1 MALRRRDWTDLFLQI
16 INFYVIAAGIEQLIW
31 NEKAFSYIAYINVL
45 YIPLI
50 VFLKLTRNIVKSNIA
65 VLLMQFME
73 TIAYSVCIIGIL
85 NYFVSDNFNTNVYVS
100 SAICF
105 ALAVYIMDRRLK
117 KSYIDG
123 EHIPKIMIAVPM
135 VMYIYSSWQKTINVR
150 IMWLAL
156 FVVTFV
162 LFINYNFEDR
172 LCQLLYSD
180 EYEDEFPYRQ
190 ADLTVSLVKDGIC
203 VTTFVMLFIILVPLM
218 NVTGNLRA
226 NIRNTNTSIHD
237 TFSEDYEMID
247 NPADEEEETVDYEA
261 SDNITGDEEVVIVSC
276 KTGGEK
282 IHFNKYAKYAVAS
295 VIAVLAVI
303 VVVVSVKKRLLALKG
318 SYIFKQDLYED
329 IIRVNSEEKAGEQP
343 DTTQEKAGVEE
354 VMNNEIIDRIRE
366 NIAKVIVGKEN
377 VIDYYLTALLA
388 QGHILVEDVPGTGK
402 TKLSKAFA
410 ISTGMDF
417 SRIQFTADMLPA
429 DITGLRF
436 YNSKEADFRIRKGP
450 IFSNIVL
457 ADEINRATPKAQ
469 SALLEC
475 MEEGQVTIDGN
486 SFVLEKPFMVIATQ
500 NQIETAGTFVLPE
513 AQLDRF
519 MLKINMG
526 YPSPDDEMKI
536 IDKYYNS
543 DPLDELEHVCTR
555 QDIIRMINEAGLVT
569 ADDEVRRYV
578 VKLVNETRNNSK
590 IAIGASPRATL
601 ALLSAAKA
609 NAYINGKTS
618 CSIDDV
624 KNMSVPVLAHRIKL
638 KPKNLTG
645 QLRSEEVINNIVWN

>member
-1 MALRRRDWTDLFLQI
+1 MALRRRDWTDLLLQI
-16 INFYVIAAGIEQLIW
+16 ISFYVIATGAGQLIW
-31 NEKAFSYIAYINVL
+31 NGRTLSHIICINVL
-45 YIPLI
+45 FIPLI
-50 VFLKLTRNIVKSNIA
+50 VFLKMTRKMIKSNVS

-73 TIAYSVCIIGIL
+73 IIVYSMCSIGIL
-85 NYFVSDNFNTNVYVS
+85 SFFVSDSFNRNIYVS

-105 ALAVYIMDRRLK
+105 AFAVYTTDRKLK
-117 KSYIDG
+117 KSDIND
-123 EHIPKIMIAVPM
+123 EHIPGIIIAVPA
-135 VMYIYSSWQKTINVR
+135 VMCIYSSWQGINSVR

-156 FVVTFV
+156 SVVTFV
-162 LFINYNFEDR
+162 LFINYHFEDR
-172 LCQLLYSD
+172 LCKLLFSD
-180 EYEDEFPYRQ
+180 EYDDGFPYRQ
-190 ADLTVSLVKDGIC
+190 DLTVSLVKDGIC
-203 VTTFVMLFIILVPLM
+203 VTTFVILMIILVPLM
-218 NVTGNLRA
+218 NVTGNLRTY
-226 NIRNTNTSIHD
+226 IRNSNTGIHD
-237 TFSEDYEMID
+237 TLIEDYEIID
-247 NPADEEEETVDYEA
+247 DSVDEEKKTVHYEA
-261 SDNITGDEEVVIVSC
+261 SDNVTGDEEVVIVL
-276 KTGGEK
+276 KETGREK
-282 IHFNKYAKYAVAS
+282 IHFNKYAKYIAAV
-295 VIAVLAVI
+295 VIVVLAVI
-303 VVVVSVKKRLLALKG
+303 IGIENIKKRLFALKG
-318 SYIFKQDLYED
+318 SYILEHDSYED
-329 IIRVNSEEKAGEQP
+329 IIQADNEEDADRQP
-343 DTTQEKAGVEE
+343 EITQEKAGGEA
-354 VMNNEIIDRIRE
+354 VMNNEIIERIRE

-410 ISTGMDF
+410 MSMGMDF

-475 MEEGQVTIDGN
+475 MEEGQITIDGN
-486 SFVLEKPFMVIATQ
+486 SFGLEKPFMVVATQ
-500 NQIETAGTFVLPE
+500 NQIETAGTYVLPE

-526 YPSPDDEMKI
+526 YPSPDDEMEI
-536 IDKYYNS
+536 INKYYNS
-543 DPLDELEHVCTR
+543 DPLDELEPVCAR

-569 ADDEVRRYV
+569 ADDEVRRYI
-578 VKLVNETRNNSK
+578 VKLVNETRNNSN

-624 KNMSVPVLAHRIKL
+624 KNIAVPVLAHRIKL

-645 QLRSEEVINNIVWN
+645 QLSSEEVINNIVWN

>member
-16 INFYVIAAGIEQLIW
+16 ISFYVIATGIEQFIW
-31 NEKAFSYIAYINVL
+31 NGRGFSHIACINVL

-123 EHIPKIMIAVPM
+123 EHIPKIIIAVPM
-135 VMYIYSSWQKTINVR
+135 VMYIYSSWQEIINVR

-162 LFINYNFEDR
+162 LFINYHFEDR
-172 LCQLLYSD
+172 LCKLLFSD
-180 EYEDEFPYRQ
+180 EYDDGFPYRQ

-203 VTTFVMLFIILVPLM
+203 VTTFVILIIILVPLM
-218 NVTGNLRA
+218 NITGNLRA
-226 NIRNTNTSIHD
+226 NIRNSNTGIHD
-237 TFSEDYEMID
+237 TFTEDYEMID
-247 NPADEEEETVDYEA
+247 NPVDEEKETVDYEA
-261 SDNITGDEEVVIVSC
+261 SDNITGDEEVVIVSG
-276 KTGGEK
+276 KTGREK
-282 IHFNKYAKYAVAS
+282 IHFNKYAKYAVAA

-303 VVVVSVKKRLLALKG
+303 IGIVSIKKRLFALKG
-318 SYIFKQDLYED
+318 SYILEHDSYED
-329 IIRVNSEEKAGEQP
+329 IIQAHNEEEADGQP
-343 DTTQEKAGVEE
+343 ETTQEKAGGKA
-354 VMNNEIIDRIRE
+354 VMNNEIIERIRE
-366 NIAKVIVGKEN
+366 NISKVIVGKEN
-377 VIDYYLTALLA
+377 VIDYYFTALLA

-417 SRIQFTADMLPA
+417 SRIQFSADMLPA

-526 YPSPDDEMKI
+526 YPSPDDEMEI

-543 DPLDELEHVCTR
+543 DPLDELEPVCTR
-555 QDIIRMINEAGLVT
+555 KDIIRMINEAGLVT

-578 VKLVNETRNNSK
+578 VKLVNETRNNSN

-624 KNMSVPVLAHRIKL
+624 KNIAVPVLAHRIKL

-645 QLRSEEVINNIVWN
+645 LLKSEEVINNIVWN

>member
-1 MALRRRDWTDLFLQI
+1 MALRRRDWTDLLLQI
-16 INFYVIAAGIEQLIW
+16 ISFYVIATGAGQLIW
-31 NEKAFSYIAYINVL
+31 NGRALSHIICINVL
-45 YIPLI
+45 FIPLI
-50 VFLKLTRNIVKSNIA
+50 VFLKMTRKMIKSNVS

-73 TIAYSVCIIGIL
+73 IIVYSMCSIGIL
-85 NYFVSDNFNTNVYVS
+85 SFFVADSFNRNIYVS

-105 ALAVYIMDRRLK
+105 AFAVYITDRRLK
-117 KSYIDG
+117 KSEIDG
-123 EHIPKIMIAVPM
+123 EHIPAVIIAVPA
-135 VMYIYSSWQKTINVR
+135 VMYIYSSWQGINSVR

-156 FVVTFV
+156 SVVTFV
-162 LFINYNFEDR
+162 LFINYHFEDR
-172 LCQLLYSD
+172 LCKLLFSD
-180 EYEDEFPYRQ
+180 EYDDGFPYRQ
-190 ADLTVSLVKDGIC
+190 ADLTVSLVKDCIC
-203 VTTFVMLFIILVPLM
+203 VTTFAILLIILVPLM
-218 NVTGNLRA
+218 KFSGNLRA
-226 NIRNTNTSIHD
+226 DIRKSNTAVYD
-237 TFSEDYEMID
+237 TFYEEYEITD
-247 NPADEEEETVDYEA
+247 NSVDKGKETINYEA
-261 SDNITGDEEVVIVSC
+261 SDNITGDEEVVIASG
-276 KTGGEK
+276 KTDGKK
-282 IHFNKYAKYAVAS
+282 IHFNKYAKYTAVVAA
-295 VIAVLAVI
+295 AVLAVI
-303 VVVVSVKKRLLALKG
+303 VVAVSVMKRLIALKG

-329 IIRVNSEEKAGEQP
+329 IIQVNSEEKSGGQP
-343 DTTQEKAGVEE
+343 ETTQEKAGGEA
-354 VMNNEIIDRIRE
+354 VMNNEIIERIRE
-366 NIAKVIVGKEN
+366 NIFRVIVGKEN

-417 SRIQFTADMLPA
+417 QRIQFTADMLPA

-475 MEEGQVTIDGN
+475 MEECQVTIDGN
-486 SFVLEKPFMVIATQ
+486 SFMLEKPFMVVATQ
-500 NQIETAGTFVLPE
+500 NQIETVGTFVLPE

-526 YPSPDDEMKI
+526 YPSSDDELEI
-536 IDKYYNS
+536 INKYYNS
-543 DPLDELEHVCTR
+543 DPLDELEPVCAR

-569 ADDEVRRYV
+569 ADDEVRRYIV
-578 VKLVNETRNNSK
+578 RLVNETRNNSN

-624 KNMSVPVLAHRIKL
+624 KNIAVPVLAHRIKL

-645 QLRSEEVINNIVWN
+645 QLSSEEVINNIVWN

>member
-1 MALRRRDWTDLFLQI
+1 MALRRRDWTDLLLQI
-16 INFYVIAAGIEQLIW
+16 IDFYVIATGVEQLIW
-31 NEKAFSYIAYINVL
+31 NDITFSYIVCINVL

-50 VFLKLTRNIVKSNIA
+50 VFLKLTRKAGRSNISI
-65 VLLMQFME
+65 LLMQFME
-73 TIAYSVCIIGIL
+73 IITYSVCIIGIL
-85 NYFVSDNFNTNVYVS
+85 HFYVSDSFNRNVYVS

-105 ALAVYIMDRRLK
+105 AMAVYITDRRLK
-117 KSYIDG
+117 KPDIEG
-123 EHIPKIMIAVPM
+123 EHIPKLIIAVPT
-135 VMYIYSSWQKTINVR
+135 VMYIYSSWQEINSVR

-162 LFINYNFEDR
+162 LLINYHFEDR
-172 LCQLLYSD
+172 LCRILFSD
-180 EYEDEFPYRQ
+180 EYDDGFPYRQ
-190 ADLTVSLVKDGIC
+190 ADLTVSLVKDCIC
-203 VTTFVMLFIILVPLM
+203 VTTFAILLIILVPLM
-218 NVTGNLRA
+218 KFSGNLRA
-226 NIRNTNTSIHD
+226 DIRKSNTAVYD
-237 TFSEDYEMID
+237 TFYEEYEITD
-247 NPADEEEETVDYEA
+247 NSVDKGKETINYEA
-261 SDNITGDEEVVIVSC
+261 SDNITGDEEVVIASG
-276 KTGGEK
+276 KTDGKK
-282 IHFNKYAKYAVAS
+282 IHFNKYAKYTAVVA
-295 VIAVLAVI
+295 VAVLAVI
-303 VVVVSVKKRLLALKG
+303 VVAVSVMKRLIALKG

-329 IIRVNSEEKAGEQP
+329 IIQVNSEEKSGGQP
-343 DTTQEKAGVEE
+343 ETTQEKAGGEA
-354 VMNNEIIDRIRE
+354 VMNNEIIERIRE
-366 NIAKVIVGKEN
+366 NISRVIVGKEN

-417 SRIQFTADMLPA
+417 QRIQFTADMLPA

-475 MEEGQVTIDGN
+475 MEECQVTIDGN
-486 SFVLEKPFMVIATQ
+486 SFMLEKPFMVVATQ
-500 NQIETAGTFVLPE
+500 NQIETVGTFVLPE

-526 YPSPDDEMKI
+526 YPSSDDELEI
-536 IDKYYNS
+536 INKYYNS
-543 DPLDELEHVCTR
+543 DPLDELEPVCTR
-555 QDIIRMINEAGLVT
+555 QDIINMINKAGLVT
-569 ADDEVRRYV
+569 TDDEVRRYV
-578 VKLVNETRNNSK
+578 VKLVNETRNNSN

-609 NAYINGKTS
+609 NAYIKGKTS

-624 KNMSVPVLAHRIKL
+624 KNIAVPVLAHRIKL
-638 KPKNLTG
+638 KPKNLIG
-645 QLRSEEVINNIVWN
+645 QLSGEEVINNIVWN

>member
-1 MALRRRDWTDLFLQI
+1 MALRRRDWTDLLLQI
-16 INFYVIAAGIEQLIW
+16 IDFYVIATGVEQLIW
-31 NEKAFSYIAYINVL
+31 NDITFSYIVCINVL

-50 VFLKLTRNIVKSNIA
+50 VFLKLTRKAGRSNISI
-65 VLLMQFME
+65 LLMQFME
-73 TIAYSVCIIGIL
+73 IITYSVCIIGIL
-85 NYFVSDNFNTNVYVS
+85 HFYVSDSFNRNVYVS

-105 ALAVYIMDRRLK
+105 VLAVYITDRRLR
-117 KSYIDG
+117 KSDIKG
-123 EHIPKIMIAVPM
+123 EHVPEVIIAVPM
-135 VMYIYSSWQKTINVR
+135 VMYIYSSWQGINSVR

-156 FVVTFV
+156 SVVTFV
-162 LFINYNFEDR
+162 LFINYYFENSLCR
-172 LCQLLYSD
+172 LLFSD
-180 EYEDEFPYRQ
+180 EYDDGFPYRQ

-203 VTTFVMLFIILVPLM
+203 VTTFAILLIILVPLM
-218 NVTGNLRA
+218 KFSGNLRA
-226 NIRNTNTSIHD
+226 DIRKSNTAVHD
-237 TFSEDYEMID
+237 TFYEEYEITD
-247 NPADEEEETVDYEA
+247 NSVDKGKETIDYEA
-261 SDNITGDEEVVIVSC
+261 SDNITGDEEVVIASG
-276 KTGGEK
+276 KTDGKK
-282 IHFNKYAKYAVAS
+282 IHFNKYAKYTAVVAA
-295 VIAVLAVI
+295 AVLAVI
-303 VVVVSVKKRLLALKG
+303 VVVVSVKKRLIALKG

-329 IIRVNSEEKAGEQP
+329 IIQVISEEKSGGQP
-343 DTTQEKAGVEE
+343 ETTQEKAGGEA
-354 VMNNEIIDRIRE
+354 VMNNEIIERIRE
-366 NIAKVIVGKEN
+366 NISRVIVGKEN

-417 SRIQFTADMLPA
+417 QRIQFTADMLPA

-486 SFVLEKPFMVIATQ
+486 SFMLEKPFMVVATQ

-526 YPSPDDEMKI
+526 YPSSDDELEI
-536 IDKYYNS
+536 INKYYNS
-543 DPLDELEHVCTR
+543 DPLDELEPVCTS
-555 QDIIRMINEAGLVT
+555 QDIIHMINKAGLVT
-569 ADDEVRRYV
+569 TDDEVRRYV
-578 VKLVNETRNNSK
+578 VKLVNETRNNSN

-609 NAYINGKTS
+609 NAYIKGKTS

-624 KNMSVPVLAHRIKL
+624 KNIAVPVLAHRIKL
-638 KPKNLTG
+638 KPKNLIG
-645 QLRSEEVINNIVWN
+645 QLSGEEVINNIVWN

>member
-1 MALRRRDWTDLFLQI
+1 MALRRRDWTDLLLQI
-16 INFYVIAAGIEQLIW
+16 IDFYVIATGVEQLIW
-31 NEKAFSYIAYINVL
+31 NDITFSYIVCINVL

-50 VFLKLTRNIVKSNIA
+50 VFLKLTRKAGRSNISI
-65 VLLMQFME
+65 LLMQFME
-73 TIAYSVCIIGIL
+73 IITYSVCIIGIL
-85 NYFVSDNFNTNVYVS
+85 HFYVSDSFNRNVYVS

-105 ALAVYIMDRRLK
+105 AMAVYITDRRLK
-117 KSYIDG
+117 KPDIEG
-123 EHIPKIMIAVPM
+123 EHIPKLIIAVPT
-135 VMYIYSSWQKTINVR
+135 VMYIYSSWQEINSVR

-162 LFINYNFEDR
+162 LLINYHFEDR
-172 LCQLLYSD
+172 LCRILFSD
-180 EYEDEFPYRQ
+180 EYDDGFPYRQ
-190 ADLTVSLVKDGIC
+190 ADLTVSLVKDCIC
-203 VTTFVMLFIILVPLM
+203 VTTFAILLIILVPLM
-218 NVTGNLRA
+218 KFSGNLRA
-226 NIRNTNTSIHD
+226 DIRKSNTAVYD
-237 TFSEDYEMID
+237 TFYEEYEITD
-247 NPADEEEETVDYEA
+247 NSVDKGKETINYEA
-261 SDNITGDEEVVIVSC
+261 SDNITGDEEVVIASG
-276 KTGGEK
+276 KTDGKK
-282 IHFNKYAKYAVAS
+282 IHFNKYAKYTAVVAA
-295 VIAVLAVI
+295 AVLAVI
-303 VVVVSVKKRLLALKG
+303 VVAVSVMKRLIALKG

-329 IIRVNSEEKAGEQP
+329 IIQVNSEEKSGGQP
-343 DTTQEKAGVEE
+343 ETTQEKAGGEA
-354 VMNNEIIDRIRE
+354 VMNNEIIERIRE
-366 NIAKVIVGKEN
+366 NISRVIVGKEN

-417 SRIQFTADMLPA
+417 QRIQFTADMLPA

-457 ADEINRATPKAQ
+457 ADEINRATPTAQ

-526 YPSPDDEMKI
+526 YPSPDDEMEI
-536 IDKYYNS
+536 INKYYNS
-543 DPLDELEHVCTR
+543 DPLDELEPVCAR

-569 ADDEVRRYV
+569 ADDEVRRYI
-578 VKLVNETRNNSK
+578 VKLVNETRNNSN

-624 KNMSVPVLAHRIKL
+624 KNIAVPVLAHRIKL

-645 QLRSEEVINNIVWN
+645 QLSSEEVINNIVWN

>member
-1 MALRRRDWTDLFLQI
+1 MALRRRDWTDLLLQI
-16 INFYVIAAGIEQLIW
+16 ISFYVIATGAGQLIW
-31 NEKAFSYIAYINVL
+31 NGRVLSHIICINVL
-45 YIPLI
+45 FIPLI
-50 VFLKLTRNIVKSNIA
+50 VFLKMTRKMIKSNVS

-73 TIAYSVCIIGIL
+73 IIVYSMCIIGIL
-85 NYFVSDNFNTNVYVS
+85 SFFVSDSFNRNIYVS

-105 ALAVYIMDRRLK
+105 AFAVYITDRRLK
-117 KSYIDG
+117 KSDIDG
-123 EHIPKIMIAVPM
+123 EHIPEIIIAVPA
-135 VMYIYSSWQKTINVR
+135 VMYIYSSWQGINSVR
-150 IMWLAL
+150 TMWLAL
-156 FVVTFV
+156 SVVTFV
-162 LFINYNFEDR
+162 LFINYHFEDR
-172 LCQLLYSD
+172 LCKLLFSD
-180 EYEDEFPYRQ
+180 EYDDGFPYRQ

-203 VTTFVMLFIILVPLM
+203 VTTFVILMIILVPLM
-218 NVTGNLRA
+218 NVTGNLRTY
-226 NIRNTNTSIHD
+226 IRNSNTGIHD
-237 TFSEDYEMID
+237 TLIEDYEIID
-247 NPADEEEETVDYEA
+247 D
-261 SDNITGDEEVVIVSC
+261 SDNVTGDEEVVIVL
-276 KTGGEK
+276 KETGREK
-282 IHFNKYAKYAVAS
+282 IHFNKYAKYIAAV

-303 VVVVSVKKRLLALKG
+303 IGIESIKKRLFALKG
-318 SYIFKQDLYED
+318 SYILEHDSYED
-329 IIRVNSEEKAGEQP
+329 IIQSDNEEEAYGQP
-343 DTTQEKAGVEE
+343 ETTQEKAGGEA
-354 VMNNEIIDRIRE
+354 VMNNEIIERIRQ

-410 ISTGMDF
+410 MSMGMDF

-475 MEEGQVTIDGN
+475 MEEGQITIDGN
-486 SFVLEKPFMVIATQ
+486 SFGLEKPFMVVATQ
-500 NQIETAGTFVLPE
+500 NQIETAGTYVLPE

-526 YPSPDDEMKI
+526 YPSPDDEMEI
-536 IDKYYNS
+536 IKKYYNS
-543 DPLDELEHVCTR
+543 DPLDELEPVCAR

-569 ADDEVRRYV
+569 ADDEVRRYI
-578 VKLVNETRNNSK
+578 VKLVNETRNNSN

-624 KNMSVPVLAHRIKL
+624 KNIAVPVLAHRIKL

-645 QLRSEEVINNIVWN
+645 QLSSEEVINNIVWN

>member
-1 MALRRRDWTDLFLQI
+1 MALRRRDWTDLLLQI
-16 INFYVIAAGIEQLIW
+16 IDFYVIATGVEQLIW
-31 NEKAFSYIAYINVL
+31 NDITFSYIVCINVL

-50 VFLKLTRNIVKSNIA
+50 VFLKLTRKAGRSNISI
-65 VLLMQFME
+65 LLMQFME
-73 TIAYSVCIIGIL
+73 IITYSVCIIGIL
-85 NYFVSDNFNTNVYVS
+85 HFYVSDSFNRNVYVS

-105 ALAVYIMDRRLK
+105 AMAVYITDRRLK
-117 KSYIDG
+117 KPDIEG
-123 EHIPKIMIAVPM
+123 EHIPKLIIAVPT
-135 VMYIYSSWQKTINVR
+135 VMYIYSSWQEINSVR

-162 LFINYNFEDR
+162 LLINYHFEDR
-172 LCQLLYSD
+172 LCRILFSD
-180 EYEDEFPYRQ
+180 EYDDGFPYRQ
-190 ADLTVSLVKDGIC
+190 ADLTVSLVKDCIC
-203 VTTFVMLFIILVPLM
+203 VTTFAILLIILVPLM
-218 NVTGNLRA
+218 KFSGNLRA
-226 NIRNTNTSIHD
+226 DIRKSNTAVYD
-237 TFSEDYEMID
+237 TFYEEYEITD
-247 NPADEEEETVDYEA
+247 NSVDKGKETINYEA
-261 SDNITGDEEVVIVSC
+261 SDNITGDEEVVIASG
-276 KTGGEK
+276 KTDGKK
-282 IHFNKYAKYAVAS
+282 IHFNKYAKYTAVVAA
-295 VIAVLAVI
+295 AVLAVI
-303 VVVVSVKKRLLALKG
+303 VVAVSVMKRLIALKG

-329 IIRVNSEEKAGEQP
+329 IIQVNSEEKSGGQP
-343 DTTQEKAGVEE
+343 ETTQEKAGGEA
-354 VMNNEIIDRIRE
+354 VMNNEIIERIRE
-366 NIAKVIVGKEN
+366 NISRVIVGKEN

-417 SRIQFTADMLPA
+417 QRIQFTADMLPA

-475 MEEGQVTIDGN
+475 MEECQVTIDGN
-486 SFVLEKPFMVIATQ
+486 SFMLEKPFMVVATQ
-500 NQIETAGTFVLPE
+500 NQIETVGTFVLPE

-526 YPSPDDEMKI
+526 YPSSDDELEI
-536 IDKYYNS
+536 INKYYNS
-543 DPLDELEHVCTR
+543 DLLDELEPVCTR
-555 QDIIRMINEAGLVT
+555 QDIINMINKAGLVT
-569 ADDEVRRYV
+569 TDDEVRRYV
-578 VKLVNETRNNSK
+578 VKLVNETRNNSN

-609 NAYINGKTS
+609 NAYIKGKTS

-624 KNMSVPVLAHRIKL
+624 KNIAVPVLAHRIKL
-638 KPKNLTG
+638 KPKNLIG
-645 QLRSEEVINNIVWN
+645 QLSGEEVINNIVWN

>member
-1 MALRRRDWTDLFLQI
+1 MALRRRDWTDLLLQI
-16 INFYVIAAGIEQLIW
+16 IDFYVIATGVEQLIW
-31 NEKAFSYIAYINVL
+31 NDITFSYIVCINVL

-50 VFLKLTRNIVKSNIA
+50 VFLKLTRKAGRSNISI
-65 VLLMQFME
+65 LLMQFME
-73 TIAYSVCIIGIL
+73 IITYSVCIIGIL
-85 NYFVSDNFNTNVYVS
+85 HFYVSDSFNRNVYVS

-105 ALAVYIMDRRLK
+105 AMAVYITDRRLK
-117 KSYIDG
+117 KPDIEG
-123 EHIPKIMIAVPM
+123 EHIPKLIIAVPT
-135 VMYIYSSWQKTINVR
+135 VMYIYSSWQEINSVR

-162 LFINYNFEDR
+162 LLINYHFEDR
-172 LCQLLYSD
+172 LCRILFSD
-180 EYEDEFPYRQ
+180 EYDDGFPYRQ
-190 ADLTVSLVKDGIC
+190 ADLTVSLVKDCIC
-203 VTTFVMLFIILVPLM
+203 VTTFAILLIILVPLM
-218 NVTGNLRA
+218 EFSGNLRA
-226 NIRNTNTSIHD
+226 DIRKSNTAVYD
-237 TFSEDYEMID
+237 TFYEEYEITD
-247 NPADEEEETVDYEA
+247 NSVDKGKETINYEA
-261 SDNITGDEEVVIVSC
+261 SDNITGDEEVVIASG
-276 KTGGEK
+276 KTDGKK
-282 IHFNKYAKYAVAS
+282 IHFNKYAKYTAVVAA
-295 VIAVLAVI
+295 AVLAVI
-303 VVVVSVKKRLLALKG
+303 VVAVSVMKRLIALKG

-329 IIRVNSEEKAGEQP
+329 IIQVNSEEKSGGQP
-343 DTTQEKAGVEE
+343 ETTQEKAGGEA
-354 VMNNEIIDRIRE
+354 VMNNEIIERIRE
-366 NIAKVIVGKEN
+366 NISRVIVGKEN

-417 SRIQFTADMLPA
+417 QRIQFTADMLPA

-475 MEEGQVTIDGN
+475 MEECQVTIDGN
-486 SFVLEKPFMVIATQ
+486 SFMLEKPFMVVATQ
-500 NQIETAGTFVLPE
+500 NQIETVGTFVLPE

-526 YPSPDDEMKI
+526 YPSSDDELEI
-536 IDKYYNS
+536 INKYYNS
-543 DPLDELEHVCTR
+543 DPLDELEPVCTR
-555 QDIIRMINEAGLVT
+555 QDIINMINKAGLVT
-569 ADDEVRRYV
+569 TDDEVRRYV
-578 VKLVNETRNNSK
+578 VKLVNETRNNSN

-609 NAYINGKTS
+609 NAYIKGKTS

-624 KNMSVPVLAHRIKL
+624 KNIAVPVLAHRIKL
-638 KPKNLTG
+638 KPKNLIG
-645 QLRSEEVINNIVWN
+645 QLSGEEVINNIVWN

>member
-1 MALRRRDWTDLFLQI
+1 MALRRRDWTDLLLQI
-16 INFYVIAAGIEQLIW
+16 ISFYVIATGAGQLIW
-31 NEKAFSYIAYINVL
+31 NGRALSYIICINVL
-45 YIPLI
+45 FIPLI
-50 VFLKLTRNIVKSNIA
+50 VFLKMTRKMIKSNVS

-73 TIAYSVCIIGIL
+73 IIVYSICIIGIL
-85 NYFVSDNFNTNVYVS
+85 NFFVSDSFNRNIYVS
-100 SAICF
+100 SAICLAF
-105 ALAVYIMDRRLK
+105 AVYITDERLK
-117 KSYIDG
+117 KSDTGG
-123 EHIPKIMIAVPM
+123 EHIPEIIIAVPA
-135 VMYIYSSWQKTINVR
+135 VMYIYSSWQGINSVR

-156 FVVTFV
+156 SVVTFV
-162 LFINYNFEDR
+162 LFINYHFEDR
-172 LCQLLYSD
+172 LCRILFSD
-180 EYEDEFPYRQ
+180 EYDDGFPYRQ
-190 ADLTVSLVKDGIC
+190 ADLTVSLVKDCIC
-203 VTTFVMLFIILVPLM
+203 VTTFAILLIILVPLM
-218 NVTGNLRA
+218 KFSGNLRA
-226 NIRNTNTSIHD
+226 DIRKSNTAVHD
-237 TFSEDYEMID
+237 TFYEEYEITD
-247 NPADEEEETVDYEA
+247 NSVDKGKETINYEA
-261 SDNITGDEEVVIVSC
+261 SDNITGDEEVVIASG
-276 KTGGEK
+276 KTDGKK
-282 IHFNKYAKYAVAS
+282 IHFNKYAKYTAVVAA
-295 VIAVLAVI
+295 AVLAVI
-303 VVVVSVKKRLLALKG
+303 VVAVSVMKRLIALKG

-329 IIRVNSEEKAGEQP
+329 IIQVNSEEKSGGQP
-343 DTTQEKAGVEE
+343 ETTQEKAGGEA
-354 VMNNEIIDRIRE
+354 VMNNEIIERIRE
-366 NIAKVIVGKEN
+366 NISRVIVGKEN

-417 SRIQFTADMLPA
+417 QRIQFTADMLPA

-436 YNSKEADFRIRKGP
+436 YISKEADFRIRKGP

-486 SFVLEKPFMVIATQ
+486 SFMLEKPFMVVATQ

-526 YPSPDDEMKI
+526 YPSSDDELEI
-536 IDKYYNS
+536 INKYYNS
-543 DPLDELEHVCTR
+543 DPLDELEPVCTR
-555 QDIIRMINEAGLVT
+555 QDIINMINKAGLVT
-569 ADDEVRRYV
+569 TDDEVRRYV
-578 VKLVNETRNNSK
+578 VKLVNETRNNSN

-624 KNMSVPVLAHRIKL
+624 KNIAVPVLAHRIKL

-645 QLRSEEVINNIVWN
+645 QLSSEEVINNIVWN

>member
-16 INFYVIAAGIEQLIW
+16 ISFYVIAAGIEQLIW
-31 NEKAFSYIAYINVL
+31 NGREFSHIAYINVL

-50 VFLKLTRNIVKSNIA
+50 VFLKMTRKTGKSNIS

-85 NYFVSDNFNTNVYVS
+85 NFFMSDYFNTNVYVS
-100 SAICF
+100 SAISF
-105 ALAVYIMDRRLK
+105 ALAVYITDRRLK
-117 KSYIDG
+117 KSDIDG
-123 EHIPKIMIAVPM
+123 EHIPKIIIAVPM
-135 VMYIYSSWQKTINVR
+135 VMYIYSSWQGFNSVR
-150 IMWLAL
+150 IMWLVL

-162 LFINYNFEDR
+162 LFINYHFKDR
-172 LCQLLYSD
+172 LCKLLFSD
-180 EYEDEFPYRQ
+180 EYDDGFPYRQ
-190 ADLTVSLVKDGIC
+190 ADLTVSLIKDGIC
-203 VTTFVMLFIILVPLM
+203 ITTFVMLLIILVPLM
-218 NVTGNLRA
+218 KVTGNLRL
-226 NIRNTNTSIHD
+226 NIRNSNTGIHD
-237 TFSEDYEMID
+237 TFIEDYERID
-247 NPADEEEETVDYEA
+247 NQADEERETVDYEA
-261 SDNITGDEEVVIVSC
+261 SDNITGDEEVVIVSG
-276 KTGGEK
+276 KNGREK
-282 IHFNKYAKYAVAS
+282 IHFNKYAIYAAAS

-303 VVVVSVKKRLLALKG
+303 VVAVSVKKRLLALKG

-329 IIRVNSEEKAGEQP
+329 IIQVNSEEEADGQP
-343 DTTQEKAGVEE
+343 ETTQEKAGGEA

-366 NIAKVIVGKEN
+366 NISKVIVGKEN

-402 TKLSKAFA
+402 TKFSKAFA
-410 ISTGMDF
+410 ISMGMDF

-486 SFVLEKPFMVIATQ
+486 SFMLEKPFMVIATQ

-526 YPSPDDEMKI
+526 YPSPDDEIEI

-543 DPLDELEHVCTR
+543 DPLDELEPVCTR

-624 KNMSVPVLAHRIKL
+624 KNIAVPVLAHRIKL
-638 KPKNLTG
+638 KPKSLTG
-645 QLRSEEVINNIVWN
+645 QLRSEEVINSIVWN

>member
-1 MALRRRDWTDLFLQI
+1 
-16 INFYVIAAGIEQLIW
+16 
-31 NEKAFSYIAYINVL
+31 
-45 YIPLI
+45 
-50 VFLKLTRNIVKSNIA
+50 
-65 VLLMQFME
+65 
-73 TIAYSVCIIGIL
+73 
-85 NYFVSDNFNTNVYVS
+85 
-100 SAICF
+100 
-105 ALAVYIMDRRLK
+105 
-117 KSYIDG
+117 
-123 EHIPKIMIAVPM
+123 
-135 VMYIYSSWQKTINVR
+135 
-150 IMWLAL
+150 
-156 FVVTFV
+156 
-162 LFINYNFEDR
+162 
-172 LCQLLYSD
+172 
-180 EYEDEFPYRQ
+180 
-190 ADLTVSLVKDGIC
+190 
-203 VTTFVMLFIILVPLM
+203 
-218 NVTGNLRA
+218 
-226 NIRNTNTSIHD
+226 
-237 TFSEDYEMID
+237 
-247 NPADEEEETVDYEA
+247 
-261 SDNITGDEEVVIVSC
+261 
-276 KTGGEK
+276 
-282 IHFNKYAKYAVAS
+282 
-295 VIAVLAVI
+295 
-303 VVVVSVKKRLLALKG
+303 
-318 SYIFKQDLYED
+318 
-329 IIRVNSEEKAGEQP
+329 
-343 DTTQEKAGVEE
+343 
-354 VMNNEIIDRIRE
+354 MNNEIIERIRQ

-410 ISTGMDF
+410 MSMGMDF

-486 SFVLEKPFMVIATQ
+486 SFGLEKPFMVVATQ
-500 NQIETAGTFVLPE
+500 NQIETAGTYVLPE

-526 YPSPDDEMKI
+526 YPSPDDEMEI
-536 IDKYYNS
+536 INKYYNS
-543 DPLDELEHVCTR
+543 DPLDELEPVCAR

-569 ADDEVRRYV
+569 ADDEVRRYIV
-578 VKLVNETRNNSK
+578 RLVNETRNNSN

-624 KNMSVPVLAHRIKL
+624 KNIAVPVLAHRIKL

-645 QLRSEEVINNIVWN
+645 QLSSEEVINNIVWN

>member
-1 MALRRRDWTDLFLQI
+1 MALRRRDWTDLLLQI
-16 INFYVIAAGIEQLIW
+16 IDFYVIATGVEQLIW
-31 NEKAFSYIAYINVL
+31 NDITFSYIVCINVL

-50 VFLKLTRNIVKSNIA
+50 VFLKLTRKAGRSNISM
-65 VLLMQFME
+65 LLMQFME
-73 TIAYSVCIIGIL
+73 IITYSVCIIGIL
-85 NYFVSDNFNTNVYVS
+85 HFYVSDSFNRNVYVS

-105 ALAVYIMDRRLK
+105 TMAVYITDRRLK
-117 KSYIDG
+117 KSDIEG
-123 EHIPKIMIAVPM
+123 EHIPKLIIAVPT
-135 VMYIYSSWQKTINVR
+135 VMYIYSSWQEINSVR

-162 LFINYNFEDR
+162 LLINYHFEDR
-172 LCQLLYSD
+172 LCRILFSD
-180 EYEDEFPYRQ
+180 EYYDGFPYRQ
-190 ADLTVSLVKDGIC
+190 ADLTVSLVKDCIC
-203 VTTFVMLFIILVPLM
+203 VTTFAILLIILVPLM
-218 NVTGNLRA
+218 KFSGNLRA
-226 NIRNTNTSIHD
+226 DIRKSNTAVYD
-237 TFSEDYEMID
+237 TFYEEYEITD
-247 NPADEEEETVDYEA
+247 NSVDKGKETIDYEA
-261 SDNITGDEEVVIVSC
+261 SDNITGDEEVVIASG
-276 KTGGEK
+276 KTDGKK
-282 IHFNKYAKYAVAS
+282 IHFNKYAKYTAVVAA
-295 VIAVLAVI
+295 AVLAVI
-303 VVVVSVKKRLLALKG
+303 VVVVSVKKRLIALKG

-329 IIRVNSEEKAGEQP
+329 IIQVISEEKSGGQTE
-343 DTTQEKAGVEE
+343 TTQEKAGGEA
-354 VMNNEIIDRIRE
+354 VMNNEIIERIHE
-366 NIAKVIVGKEN
+366 NISRVIVGKEN

-417 SRIQFTADMLPA
+417 QRIQFTADMLPA

-450 IFSNIVL
+450 VFSNIVL

-486 SFVLEKPFMVIATQ
+486 SFMLEKPFMVVATQ
-500 NQIETAGTFVLPE
+500 NQIETAGTYVLPE

-526 YPSPDDEMKI
+526 YPSSDDELEI
-536 IDKYYNS
+536 INKYYNS
-543 DPLDELEHVCTR
+543 DPLDELEPVCTS
-555 QDIIRMINEAGLVT
+555 QDIIHMINTAGLVT
-569 ADDEVRRYV
+569 TDDEVRRYV
-578 VKLVNETRNNSK
+578 VKLVNETRNNSN

-609 NAYINGKTS
+609 NAYIKGKTS

-624 KNMSVPVLAHRIKL
+624 KNIAVPALAHRIKL
-638 KPKNLTG
+638 KPKNLIG
-645 QLRSEEVINNIVWN
+645 QLSSEEVINNIVWN

>member
-1 MALRRRDWTDLFLQI
+1 MALRRRDWTDLLLQI
-16 INFYVIAAGIEQLIW
+16 IDFYVIATGVEQLIW
-31 NEKAFSYIAYINVL
+31 NDITFSYIVCINVL

-50 VFLKLTRNIVKSNIA
+50 VFLKLTRKAGRSNISI
-65 VLLMQFME
+65 LLMQFME
-73 TIAYSVCIIGIL
+73 IITYSVCIIGIL
-85 NYFVSDNFNTNVYVS
+85 HFYVSDSFNRNVYVS

-105 ALAVYIMDRRLK
+105 AMAVYITDRRLK
-117 KSYIDG
+117 KPDIEG
-123 EHIPKIMIAVPM
+123 EHIPKLIIAVPT
-135 VMYIYSSWQKTINVR
+135 VMYIYSSWQEINSVR

-162 LFINYNFEDR
+162 LLINYHFEDR
-172 LCQLLYSD
+172 LCRILFSD
-180 EYEDEFPYRQ
+180 EYDDGFPYRQ
-190 ADLTVSLVKDGIC
+190 ADLTVSLVKDCIC
-203 VTTFVMLFIILVPLM
+203 VTTFAILLIILVPLM
-218 NVTGNLRA
+218 KFSGNLRA
-226 NIRNTNTSIHD
+226 DIRKSNTAVYD
-237 TFSEDYEMID
+237 TFYEEYEITD
-247 NPADEEEETVDYEA
+247 NSVDKGKETINYEA
-261 SDNITGDEEVVIVSC
+261 SDNITGDEEVVIASG
-276 KTGGEK
+276 KTDGKK
-282 IHFNKYAKYAVAS
+282 IHFNKYAKYTAVVAA
-295 VIAVLAVI
+295 AVLAVI
-303 VVVVSVKKRLLALKG
+303 VVAVSVMKRLIALKG

-329 IIRVNSEEKAGEQP
+329 IIQVNSEEKSGGQP
-343 DTTQEKAGVEE
+343 ETTQEKAGEE
-354 VMNNEIIDRIRE
+354 AVMNNEIIERIRE
-366 NIAKVIVGKEN
+366 NISRVIVGKEN

-417 SRIQFTADMLPA
+417 QRIQFTADMLPA

-475 MEEGQVTIDGN
+475 MEECQVTIDGN
-486 SFVLEKPFMVIATQ
+486 SFMLEKPFMVVATQ
-500 NQIETAGTFVLPE
+500 NQIETVGTFVLPE

-526 YPSPDDEMKI
+526 YPSSDDELEI
-536 IDKYYNS
+536 INKYYNS
-543 DPLDELEHVCTR
+543 DPLDEIEPVCTR
-555 QDIIRMINEAGLVT
+555 QDIINMINKAGLVT
-569 ADDEVRRYV
+569 TDDEVRRYV
-578 VKLVNETRNNSK
+578 VKLVNETRNNSN

-609 NAYINGKTS
+609 NAYIKGKTS

-624 KNMSVPVLAHRIKL
+624 KNIAVPVLAHRIKL
-638 KPKNLTG
+638 KPKNLIG
-645 QLRSEEVINNIVWN
+645 QLSGEEVINNIVWN

>member
-1 MALRRRDWTDLFLQI
+1 MALRRRDWTDLLLQI
-16 INFYVIAAGIEQLIW
+16 ISFYVIATGAGQLIW
-31 NEKAFSYIAYINVL
+31 NGNTLLRISYINVL

-50 VFLKLTRNIVKSNIA
+50 VFLKMTRKMIKSNVS

-73 TIAYSVCIIGIL
+73 IIVYSMCIIGIL
-85 NYFVSDNFNTNVYVS
+85 SFFVSDSFNRNMYVS

-105 ALAVYIMDRRLK
+105 AFAVYITDRRLK
-117 KSYIDG
+117 KSDIDG
-123 EHIPKIMIAVPM
+123 EHIPAVIIAVPA
-135 VMYIYSSWQKTINVR
+135 VMYIYSSWQGLNSVR

-156 FVVTFV
+156 SVVTFV
-162 LFINYNFEDR
+162 LFINYHFEDR
-172 LCQLLYSD
+172 LCRLLFSD
-180 EYEDEFPYRQ
+180 EYDDGFPYRQ

-203 VTTFVMLFIILVPLM
+203 VTTFVILMIILVPLM
-218 NVTGNLRA
+218 NVTGNLRTY
-226 NIRNTNTSIHD
+226 IRNSNTGIHD
-237 TFSEDYEMID
+237 TLIEDYEIID
-247 NPADEEEETVDYEA
+247 DSVDEEKKTVHYEA
-261 SDNITGDEEVVIVSC
+261 SDNVTGDEEVVIVS
-276 KTGGEK
+276 KETGREK
-282 IHFNKYAKYAVAS
+282 IHFNKYAKYIAAV
-295 VIAVLAVI
+295 VIVVLAVI
-303 VVVVSVKKRLLALKG
+303 IGIESIKKRLFALKG
-318 SYIFKQDLYED
+318 SYILEHDSYED
-329 IIRVNSEEKAGEQP
+329 IIQADNEEDADRQP
-343 DTTQEKAGVEE
+343 EITQEKAGGEA
-354 VMNNEIIDRIRE
+354 VMNNEIIERIRE
-366 NIAKVIVGKEN
+366 NTAKVIVGKEN

-410 ISTGMDF
+410 MSMGMDF

-486 SFVLEKPFMVIATQ
+486 SFGLEKPFMVVATQ
-500 NQIETAGTFVLPE
+500 NQIETAGTYVLPE

-526 YPSPDDEMKI
+526 YPSPDDEMEI
-536 IDKYYNS
+536 INKYYNS
-543 DPLDELEHVCTR
+543 DPLDELEPVCAR

-569 ADDEVRRYV
+569 ADDEVRRYIV
-578 VKLVNETRNNSK
+578 RLVNETRNNSN

-624 KNMSVPVLAHRIKL
+624 KNIAVPVLAHRIKL

-645 QLRSEEVINNIVWN
+645 QLSSEEVINNIVWN

>member
-1 MALRRRDWTDLFLQI
+1 MALRRRNWTDLFLQI
-16 INFYVIAAGIEQLIW
+16 ISFYVIATGIEQLIW
-31 NEKAFSYIAYINVL
+31 NGRTVSHIACINVL

-50 VFLKLTRNIVKSNIA
+50 VFLKMTRKMVKSNIS
-65 VLLMQFME
+65 VLLVQSME
-73 TIAYSVCIIGIL
+73 IIVYSMCIIGLL
-85 NYFVSDNFNTNVYVS
+85 NFFVSDSFNRNIYVS

-105 ALAVYIMDRRLK
+105 AFAVYITDRRLK
-117 KSYIDG
+117 KLDIDG
-123 EHIPKIMIAVPM
+123 EHIPEVLIAVPM
-135 VMYIYSSWQKTINVR
+135 VMYIYSSWQGLNSVR

-156 FVVTFV
+156 FVITFV
-162 LFINYNFEDR
+162 LLVNYNFEDR
-172 LCQLLYSD
+172 LCRLLFSD
-180 EYEDEFPYRQ
+180 EYDDGFPYRQ

-203 VTTFVMLFIILVPLM
+203 VTTFVILIIILVPLM
-218 NVTGNLRA
+218 NISGNLRT
-226 NIRNTNTSIHD
+226 NIRNNNTGIHD
-237 TFSEDYEMID
+237 TFIEDYERID
-247 NPADEEEETVDYEA
+247 NLVDDEKATVDYEA
-261 SDNITGDEEVVIVSC
+261 TDNITGDEEVVIASG
-276 KTGGEK
+276 KTGREK
-282 IHFNKYAKYAVAS
+282 IHFNKYAKYTVT
-295 VIAVLAVI
+295 VTIAVLIVI
-303 VVVVSVKKRLLALKG
+303 VVIVSVKRRLLALKG
-318 SYIFKQDLYED
+318 AYVLEQDSYED
-329 IIRVNSEEKAGEQP
+329 IIWGDSVEQIDEQP
-343 DTTQEKAGVEE
+343 ESTQEKAGGEV

-410 ISTGMDF
+410 TSTGMDF

-486 SFVLEKPFMVIATQ
+486 SFMLEKPFMVIATQ

-526 YPSPDDEMKI
+526 YPSPDDEMEI

-543 DPLDELEHVCTR
+543 DPLDELEPVCTR

-569 ADDEVRRYV
+569 ADDEVRRYI
-578 VKLVNETRNNSK
+578 VKLVNETRNNSN

-601 ALLSAAKA
+601 ALLSTAKA

-624 KNMSVPVLAHRIKL
+624 KNIAVPVLAHRIKL

>member
-1 MALRRRDWTDLFLQI
+1 LALRRRDWTDLLLQI
-16 INFYVIAAGIEQLIW
+16 IDFYVIATGVEQLIW
-31 NEKAFSYIAYINVL
+31 NDITFSYIVCINVL

-50 VFLKLTRNIVKSNIA
+50 VFLKLTRKAGRSNISI
-65 VLLMQFME
+65 LLMQFME
-73 TIAYSVCIIGIL
+73 IITYSVCIIGIL
-85 NYFVSDNFNTNVYVS
+85 HFYVSDSFNRNVYVS

-105 ALAVYIMDRRLK
+105 AMAVYITDRRLK
-117 KSYIDG
+117 KPDIEG
-123 EHIPKIMIAVPM
+123 EHIPKLIIAVPT
-135 VMYIYSSWQKTINVR
+135 VMYIYSSWQEINSVR

-162 LFINYNFEDR
+162 LLINYHFEDR
-172 LCQLLYSD
+172 LCRILFSD
-180 EYEDEFPYRQ
+180 EYDDGFPYRQ
-190 ADLTVSLVKDGIC
+190 ADLTVSLVKDCIC
-203 VTTFVMLFIILVPLM
+203 VTTFAILLIILVPLM
-218 NVTGNLRA
+218 KFSGNLRA
-226 NIRNTNTSIHD
+226 DIRKSNTAVYD
-237 TFSEDYEMID
+237 TFYEEYEITD
-247 NPADEEEETVDYEA
+247 NSVDKGKETINYEA
-261 SDNITGDEEVVIVSC
+261 SDNITGDEEVVIASG
-276 KTGGEK
+276 KTDGKK
-282 IHFNKYAKYAVAS
+282 IHFNKYAKYTAVVAA
-295 VIAVLAVI
+295 AVLAVI
-303 VVVVSVKKRLLALKG
+303 VVAVSVMKRLIALKG

-329 IIRVNSEEKAGEQP
+329 IIQVNSEEKSGGQP
-343 DTTQEKAGVEE
+343 ETTQEKAGEE
-354 VMNNEIIDRIRE
+354 AVMNNEIIERIRE
-366 NIAKVIVGKEN
+366 NISRVIVGKEN

-417 SRIQFTADMLPA
+417 QRIQFTA

-475 MEEGQVTIDGN
+475 MEECQVTIDGN
-486 SFVLEKPFMVIATQ
+486 SFMLEKPFMVVATQ
-500 NQIETAGTFVLPE
+500 NQIETVGTFVLPE

-526 YPSPDDEMKI
+526 YPSSDDELEI
-536 IDKYYNS
+536 INKYYNS
-543 DPLDELEHVCTR
+543 DPLDELEPVCTR
-555 QDIIRMINEAGLVT
+555 QDIINMINKAGLVT
-569 ADDEVRRYV
+569 TDDEVRRYV
-578 VKLVNETRNNSK
+578 VKLVNETRNNSN

-609 NAYINGKTS
+609 NAYIKGKTS

-624 KNMSVPVLAHRIKL
+624 KNIAVPVLAHRIKL
-638 KPKNLTG
+638 KPKNLIG
-645 QLRSEEVINNIVWN
+645 QLSGEEVINNIVWN

>member
-1 MALRRRDWTDLFLQI
+1 MALRRRDWTDLLLQI
-16 INFYVIAAGIEQLIW
+16 IDFYVIATGVEQLIW
-31 NEKAFSYIAYINVL
+31 NDITFSYIVCINVL

-50 VFLKLTRNIVKSNIA
+50 VFLKLTRKAGRSNISI
-65 VLLMQFME
+65 LLMQFME
-73 TIAYSVCIIGIL
+73 IITYSVCIIGIL
-85 NYFVSDNFNTNVYVS
+85 HFYVSDSFNRNVYVS

-105 ALAVYIMDRRLK
+105 AMAVYITDRRLK
-117 KSYIDG
+117 KPDIEG
-123 EHIPKIMIAVPM
+123 EHIPKLIIAVPT
-135 VMYIYSSWQKTINVR
+135 VMYIYSSWQEINSVR

-162 LFINYNFEDR
+162 LLINYHFEDR
-172 LCQLLYSD
+172 LCRILFSD
-180 EYEDEFPYRQ
+180 EYDDGFPYRQ
-190 ADLTVSLVKDGIC
+190 ADLTVSLVKDCIC
-203 VTTFVMLFIILVPLM
+203 VTTFAILLIILVPLM
-218 NVTGNLRA
+218 KFSGNLRA
-226 NIRNTNTSIHD
+226 DIRKSNTAVYD
-237 TFSEDYEMID
+237 TFYEEYEITD
-247 NPADEEEETVDYEA
+247 NSVDKGKETINYEA
-261 SDNITGDEEVVIVSC
+261 SDNITGDEEVVIASG
-276 KTGGEK
+276 KTDGKK
-282 IHFNKYAKYAVAS
+282 IHFNKYAKYTAVVAA
-295 VIAVLAVI
+295 AVLAVI
-303 VVVVSVKKRLLALKG
+303 VVAVSVMKRLIALKG

-329 IIRVNSEEKAGEQP
+329 IIQVNSEEKSGGQP
-343 DTTQEKAGVEE
+343 ETTQEKAGGEA
-354 VMNNEIIDRIRE
+354 VMNNEIIERIRE
-366 NIAKVIVGKEN
+366 NISRVIVGKEN

-417 SRIQFTADMLPA
+417 QRIQFTADMLPA

-475 MEEGQVTIDGN
+475 MEECQVTIDGN
-486 SFVLEKPFMVIATQ
+486 SFMLEKPFMVVATQ
-500 NQIETAGTFVLPE
+500 NQIETVGTFVLPE

-526 YPSPDDEMKI
+526 YPSSDDELEI
-536 IDKYYNS
+536 INKYYNS
-543 DPLDELEHVCTR
+543 DPLDELEPVCIR
-555 QDIIRMINEAGLVT
+555 QDIINMINKAGLVT
-569 ADDEVRRYV
+569 TDDEVRRYV
-578 VKLVNETRNNSK
+578 VKLVNETRNNSN

-609 NAYINGKTS
+609 NAYIKGKTS

-624 KNMSVPVLAHRIKL
+624 KNIAVPVLAHRIKL
-638 KPKNLTG
+638 KPKNLIG
-645 QLRSEEVINNIVWN
+645 QLSGEEVINNIVWN

>member
-1 MALRRRDWTDLFLQI
+1 MALRRRDWTDLLLQI
-16 INFYVIAAGIEQLIW
+16 IDFYVIATGVEQLIW
-31 NEKAFSYIAYINVL
+31 NDITFSYIVCINVL

-50 VFLKLTRNIVKSNIA
+50 VFLKLTRKAGRSNISI
-65 VLLMQFME
+65 LLMQFME
-73 TIAYSVCIIGIL
+73 IITYSVCIIGIL
-85 NYFVSDNFNTNVYVS
+85 HFYVSDSFNRNVYVS

-105 ALAVYIMDRRLK
+105 AMAVYITDRRLK
-117 KSYIDG
+117 KPDIEG
-123 EHIPKIMIAVPM
+123 EHIPKLIIAVPT
-135 VMYIYSSWQKTINVR
+135 VMYIYSSWQEINSVR

-162 LFINYNFEDR
+162 LLINYHFEDR
-172 LCQLLYSD
+172 LCRILFSD
-180 EYEDEFPYRQ
+180 EYDDGFPYRQ
-190 ADLTVSLVKDGIC
+190 ADLTVSLVKDCIC
-203 VTTFVMLFIILVPLM
+203 VTTFAILLIILVPLM
-218 NVTGNLRA
+218 KFSGNLRA
-226 NIRNTNTSIHD
+226 DIRKSNTAVYD
-237 TFSEDYEMID
+237 TFYEEYEITD
-247 NPADEEEETVDYEA
+247 NSVDKGKETINYEA
-261 SDNITGDEEVVIVSC
+261 SDNITGDEEVVIASG
-276 KTGGEK
+276 KTDGKK
-282 IHFNKYAKYAVAS
+282 IHFNKYAKYTAVVAA
-295 VIAVLAVI
+295 AVLAVI
-303 VVVVSVKKRLLALKG
+303 VVAVSVMKRLIALKG

-329 IIRVNSEEKAGEQP
+329 IIQVNSEEKSGGQP
-343 DTTQEKAGVEE
+343 ETTQEKAGGEA
-354 VMNNEIIDRIRE
+354 VMNNEIIERIRE
-366 NIAKVIVGKEN
+366 NISRVIVGKEN

-417 SRIQFTADMLPA
+417 QRIQFTADMLPA

-475 MEEGQVTIDGN
+475 MEECQVTIDGN
-486 SFVLEKPFMVIATQ
+486 SFMLEKPFMVVATQ
-500 NQIETAGTFVLPE
+500 NQIETVGTFVLPE

-526 YPSPDDEMKI
+526 YPSSDDELEI
-536 IDKYYNS
+536 INKYYNS
-543 DPLDELEHVCTR
+543 DPLDELEPVCTR
-555 QDIIRMINEAGLVT
+555 QDIINMINKAGLVT
-569 ADDEVRRYV
+569 TDDEVRRYV
-578 VKLVNETRNNSK
+578 VKLVNETRNNSN

-609 NAYINGKTS
+609 NAYIKGRTS

-624 KNMSVPVLAHRIKL
+624 KNIAVPALAHRIKL
-638 KPKNLTG
+638 KPKNLIG
-645 QLRSEEVINNIVWN
+645 QLSGEEVINNIVWN

>member
-1 MALRRRDWTDLFLQI
+1 MALRRRDWTDLLLQI
-16 INFYVIAAGIEQLIW
+16 IDFYVIATGVEQLIW
-31 NEKAFSYIAYINVL
+31 NDITFSYIVCINVL

-50 VFLKLTRNIVKSNIA
+50 VFLKLTRKAGRSNISI
-65 VLLMQFME
+65 LLMQFME
-73 TIAYSVCIIGIL
+73 IITYSVCIIGIL
-85 NYFVSDNFNTNVYVS
+85 HFYVSDSFNRNVYVS

-105 ALAVYIMDRRLK
+105 AMAVYITDRRLK
-117 KSYIDG
+117 KPDIEG
-123 EHIPKIMIAVPM
+123 EHIPKLIIAVPT
-135 VMYIYSSWQKTINVR
+135 VMYIYSSWQEINSVR

-162 LFINYNFEDR
+162 LLINYHFEDR
-172 LCQLLYSD
+172 LCRILFSD
-180 EYEDEFPYRQ
+180 EYDDGFPYRQ
-190 ADLTVSLVKDGIC
+190 ADLTVSLVKDCIC
-203 VTTFVMLFIILVPLM
+203 VTTFAILLIILVPLM
-218 NVTGNLRA
+218 KFSGNLRA
-226 NIRNTNTSIHD
+226 DIRKSNTAVYD
-237 TFSEDYEMID
+237 TFYEEYEITD
-247 NPADEEEETVDYEA
+247 NSVDKGKETINYEA
-261 SDNITGDEEVVIVSC
+261 SDNITGDEEVVIASG
-276 KTGGEK
+276 KTDGKK
-282 IHFNKYAKYAVAS
+282 IHFNKYAKYTAVVAA
-295 VIAVLAVI
+295 AVLAVI
-303 VVVVSVKKRLLALKG
+303 VVAVSVMKRLIALKG

-329 IIRVNSEEKAGEQP
+329 IIQVNSEEKSGGQP
-343 DTTQEKAGVEE
+343 ETTQEKAGGEAVI
-354 VMNNEIIDRIRE
+354 NNEIIERIRE
-366 NIAKVIVGKEN
+366 NISRVIVGKEN

-417 SRIQFTADMLPA
+417 QRIQFTADMLPA

-475 MEEGQVTIDGN
+475 MEECQVTIDGN
-486 SFVLEKPFMVIATQ
+486 SFMLEKPFMVVATQ
-500 NQIETAGTFVLPE
+500 NQIETVGTFVLPE

-526 YPSPDDEMKI
+526 YPSSDDELEI
-536 IDKYYNS
+536 INKYYNS
-543 DPLDELEHVCTR
+543 DPLDELEPVCTR
-555 QDIIRMINEAGLVT
+555 QDIINMINKAGLVT
-569 ADDEVRRYV
+569 TDDEVRRYV
-578 VKLVNETRNNSK
+578 VKLVNETRNNSN

-609 NAYINGKTS
+609 NAYIKGKTS

-624 KNMSVPVLAHRIKL
+624 KNIAVPVLAHRIKL
-638 KPKNLTG
+638 KPKNLIG
-645 QLRSEEVINNIVWN
+645 QLSGEEVINNIVWN

>member
-1 MALRRRDWTDLFLQI
+1 MFRRRQ
-16 INFYVIAAGIEQLIW
+16 AGRR
-31 NEKAFSYIAYINVL
+31 YI
-45 YIPLI
+45 
-50 VFLKLTRNIVKSNIA
+50 
-65 VLLMQFME
+65 
-73 TIAYSVCIIGIL
+73 
-85 NYFVSDNFNTNVYVS
+85 
-100 SAICF
+100 
-105 ALAVYIMDRRLK
+105 
-117 KSYIDG
+117 
-123 EHIPKIMIAVPM
+123 
-135 VMYIYSSWQKTINVR
+135 
-150 IMWLAL
+150 
-156 FVVTFV
+156 
-162 LFINYNFEDR
+162 
-172 LCQLLYSD
+172 
-180 EYEDEFPYRQ
+180 
-190 ADLTVSLVKDGIC
+190 
-203 VTTFVMLFIILVPLM
+203 
-218 NVTGNLRA
+218 
-226 NIRNTNTSIHD
+226 
-237 TFSEDYEMID
+237 
-247 NPADEEEETVDYEA
+247 
-261 SDNITGDEEVVIVSC
+261 
-276 KTGGEK
+276 
-282 IHFNKYAKYAVAS
+282 FNKYAKYIAAV
-295 VIAVLAVI
+295 VIVVLAVI
-303 VVVVSVKKRLLALKG
+303 IGIESIKKRLFALKG
-318 SYIFKQDLYED
+318 SYILEHDSYED
-329 IIRVNSEEKAGEQP
+329 IIQADNEEDADRQP
-343 DTTQEKAGVEE
+343 EITQEKAGGEA
-354 VMNNEIIDRIRE
+354 VMNNEIIERIRE

-410 ISTGMDF
+410 MSMGMDF

-486 SFVLEKPFMVIATQ
+486 SFGLEKPFMVVATQ
-500 NQIETAGTFVLPE
+500 NQIETAGTYVLPE

-526 YPSPDDEMKI
+526 YPSPDDEMEI
-536 IDKYYNS
+536 INKYYNS
-543 DPLDELEHVCTR
+543 DPLDELEPVCAR

-569 ADDEVRRYV
+569 ADDEVRRYIV
-578 VKLVNETRNNSK
+578 RLVNETRNNSN

-624 KNMSVPVLAHRIKL
+624 KNIAVPVLAHRIKL

-645 QLRSEEVINNIVWN
+645 QLSSEEVINNIVWN